1 MKRSN
6 WAVLWG
12 CTSLLAIC
20 AAGAAS
26 AADVRGLVVDAE
38 SGAILPGARVTLGGR
53 TVTAGADGRFAFFD
67 AQAGAIRVE
76 YVGYATYSGAAALDG
91 ETRVS
96 MTSGMVSELVV
107 TGQRLAERRALQ
119 AKKVSNQIEDVL
131 SANDVGKL
139 PDQNVAEAVRR
150 LPGVSVANDQGEGR
164 YVIIRGVNPNLA
176 NVTINNLT
184 APAPEPEGRQ
194 VKLDDIPSSLIGRVR
209 VIKSLTPDLDANAIA
224 GQVDID
230 TLSAFD
236 RSGNFVNARA
246 AYGKFDLN
254 GKHPYEADLTL
265 GGKFGADQQFGA
277 VLSANYS
284 YRPIESE
291 NFGAS
296 GPTYGLVNSFLVP
309 NLEEFRDYNLVR
321 KRTGL
326 VGNLDW
332 RPTDDVS
339 LFLRA
344 TYSKFSDNETRDR
357 FRIDN
362 PSAYAGQTATSGVF
376 KGRGIAYVRRRQE
389 DDNTKTLSAGGRF
402 NLPVGELKV
411 EGAWSRA
418 EKVDPLR
425 SEWQFRTSG
434 TALNVTY
441 DTSNV
446 LYLFT
451 PDATFFDPA
460 KYTLNSVNFDHR
472 KAVETLYQGRVD
484 YTLPLEGF
492 GEGSDLKLGVKY
504 AHTAKTNERDF
515 QQYSGTGFTLA
526 DTGPIT
532 TPDTIYEGRYALG
545 PRVSYN
551 NAVAYMTANPAK
563 FTLNAAASL
572 ANNLV
577 NDYDATEELWAGYAM
592 ADLHFG
598 KWTVIPGV
606 RVEAIKGDY
615 KAKTVRATSTVNDLF
630 NTFGSFDDTD
640 VFPGLNLRY
649 DLNRDLV
656 LRAAVTTSI
665 GRPNYADL
673 APFANI
679 DTSGT
684 GTVSLG
690 NPKLEALKATNF
702 DAAVEYYLPGQ
713 GILSVAVFRKQ
724 IDHPIFSAV
733 RTPTS
738 AEQALY
744 GVGANAAVTQS
755 INAQDAEL
763 SGIEFNAQAQ
773 LTFLPG
779 PLDGF
784 GLSGNWTAI
793 DAHAKGV
800 PARAGDVPL
809 FQQSDQVGTIQVLY
823 EKYGVT
829 ARLAWSWR
837 SKYLLALGATAA
849 ADQWVDAYNS
859 FDARIA
865 YTIPNKTATVFLEGS
880 NIDDEP
886 YRIWV
891 GNERQVIENER
902 YGATWRAGVQLT
914 F

>member
-6 WAVLWG
+6 WVVLLG
-12 CTSLLAIC
+12 CTSLF
-20 AAGAAS
+20 AADAAS
-26 AADVRGLVVDAE
+26 AADVRGQVVDAA
-38 SGAILPGARVTLGGR
+38 SGAVLPGARVTLGAR
-53 TVTAGADGRFAFFD
+53 TITAGPDGRFAFSG
-67 AQAGAIRVE
+67 AEAGALSVE
-76 YVGYATYSGAAALDG
+76 YVGYATYGGSAVATG
-91 ETRVS
+91 ETRVEMS
-96 MTSGMVSELVV
+96 SSAVSELVV

-236 RSGNFVNARA
+236 RPGNFLNARA

-254 GKHPYEADLTL
+254 GKHPYETDITV
-265 GGKFGADQQFGA
+265 GGKLGPDQQFGA

-296 GPTYGLVNSFLVP
+296 GPTYGLVNGFLMP

-321 KRTGL
+321 KRTGV
-326 VGNLDW
+326 VGNFDW
-332 RPTDDVS
+332 RPTDEVS

-362 PSAYAGQTATSGVF
+362 PSAFTGQTATSGAF
-376 KGRGIAYVRRRQE
+376 KGRGIVYVRRRQE

-402 NLPVGELKV
+402 DLPVGELKV

-425 SEWQFRTSG
+425 SEWQFRTGG

-451 PDATFFDPA
+451 PDAAFFDPT

-472 KAVETLYQGRVD
+472 KAVETLYQVRAD
-484 YTLPLEGF
+484 YTLPLDGF

-504 AHTAKTNERDF
+504 AHTAKTNARDF

-551 NAVAYMTANPAK
+551 NAVAYMKANPAK

-577 NDYDATEELWAGYAM
+577 NDYDAAEELWSSYAM

-598 KWTVIPGV
+598 KWMVIPGV

-615 KAKTVRATSTVNDLF
+615 KAKTIRATSTVNDPF

-640 VFPGLNLRY
+640 IFPGLNLRY
-649 DLNRDLV
+649 DVNRDLV
-656 LRAAVTTSI
+656 LRAAATTSI

-673 APFANI
+673 APFASI
-679 DTSGT
+679 DASGT
-684 GTVSLG
+684 GSVGLG
-690 NPKLEALKATNF
+690 NPNLKALKSTNF
-702 DAAVEYYLPGQ
+702 DGSVEYYLPSQ
-713 GILSVAVFRKQ
+713 GILAVAVFHKK
-724 IDHPIFSAV
+724 IDHPIYSAI
-733 RTPTS
+733 RTPTA
-738 AEQALY
+738 AEQVLY
-744 GVGANAAVTQS
+744 GVGPAAAVTQS
-755 INAQDAEL
+755 INVDEAEL

-773 LTFLPG
+773 LTFLPAF
-779 PLDGF
+779 LDGL
-784 GLSGNWTAI
+784 GVSANWTAI
-793 DAHAKGV
+793 DAHANGA
-800 PARAGDVPL
+800 PGRTGDVPL
-809 FQQSDQVGTIQVLY
+809 ALQSDQVGTVQMLY

-837 SKYLLALGATAA
+837 SKYLLALGGTAA

-902 YGATWRAGVQLT
+902 YGATWRAGLQLV